1 MPASHLFKKLSQTTT
16 ITTTVTISTTTTT
29 TAATTAVEAV
39 CSFSEYFLSFS
50 LLERGLLQRKENSL

>member
-16 ITTTVTISTTTTT
+16 ITTTVTISTTT

-50 LLERGLLQRKENSL
+50 LLERGLLQHKENSL

>member
-16 ITTTVTISTTTTT
+16 ITTTVTISTTTT

>member
-16 ITTTVTISTTTTT
+16 ITTTVTISTTT